1 MVDIPLLVRRA
12 DEYREATG
20 RTSGGV
26 SKALFDD
33 VRTLDQLR
41 DPDFKDITLS
51 RLERAW
57 TRLAGLRERQKKA
70 ARA

>member
-1 MVDIPLLVRRA
+1 MVDIPLLVRQA
-12 DEYREATG
+12 DAYAKRQG

-33 VRTLDQLR
+33 VRTLDLLR
-41 DPDFKDITLS
+41 AGSKDITVS
-51 RLERAW
+51 RLERAYM
-57 TRLAGLRERQKKA
+57 RLCGLIERDAK